1 MKKIIIFI
9 PLIIFL
15 AYKFWPEKTIEYPPG
30 VLVPE
35 IPKQTNLTNGKVWQE
50 DEFKIQALAEYEITA
65 RVLSLNFYSLG
76 KESELSPVD
85 LAFGWEKMSDQSV
98 LDRIEISQSNRWYQ
112 WHSDDLPIPTA
123 EISQSS
129 ANTHILPNDDFIK
142 DKIDDLYKG
151 SIVRMKGYLVEIHTD
166 DGWHWKSS
174 LTRNDTGGG
183 ACEVFWV
190 NDLEILDSQNLN
202 GELK

>member
-1 MKKIIIFI
+1 MKKLIIFV

-15 AYKFWPEKTIEYPPG
+15 VYKFWPEKSIEYPSG
-30 VLVPE
+30 ILIE
-35 IPKQTNLTNGKVWQE
+35 QIPKQTNLTNGKEWQV
-50 DEFKIQALAEYEITA
+50 DEFKIKALAEYDIKA
-65 RVLSLNFYSLG
+65 RILSMNFYSLG

-85 LAFGWEKMSDQSV
+85 LALGWEKMSDQSV
-98 LDRIEISQSNRWYQ
+98 LNRIEISQSNRWYHWQ
-112 WHSDDLPIPTA
+112 SEDLPISSS
-123 EISQSS
+123 EISRSS
-129 ANTHILPNDDFIK
+129 ANVHILPNDDSIK
-142 DKIDDLYKG
+142 DKIDELCKG
-151 SIVRMKGYLVEIHTD
+151 SLVRMKGYLVAIHTD

-190 NDLEILDSQNLN
+190 NDLEILDSQTYK